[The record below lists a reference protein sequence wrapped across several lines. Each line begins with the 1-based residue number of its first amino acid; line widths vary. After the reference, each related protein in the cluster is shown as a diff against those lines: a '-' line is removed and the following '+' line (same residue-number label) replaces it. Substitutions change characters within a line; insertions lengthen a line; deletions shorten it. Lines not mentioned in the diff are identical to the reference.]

1 MSVDAAS
8 QETIGEDEPRR
19 SLFRRYD
26 IYVLIGLVLLMIG
39 AALLWPLMVVT
50 IRSGEAGVMFR
61 WFFGTEREQ
70 VYQEGTH
77 LVMPWNTMYIYDV
90 RLRTEERQYRLL
102 TDSGLPVDLRVAIRY
117 RPDIRMLPLLHV
129 AVGPDY
135 LNRVI
140 FPETEAVLRREVGR
154 YSPEEVY
161 TSARGLL
168 EKILISTLAQTED
181 RFVLVDEV
189 LIKSV
194 ELPALVQE
202 AIERKLVLSEQEKA
216 YGYRLSIEVK
226 EAERKRIEAVGIR
239 DYQKTI
245 SETLTEDLLRWQGI
259 QATKEL
265 ATSPNAKTVVIGG
278 GGDGLPIILGGADR

>member
-1 MSVDAAS
+1 MVAEDSL
-8 QETIGEDEPRR
+8 EEDEAPRR
-19 SLFRRYD
+19 DLFRRYD
-26 IYVLIGLVLLMIG
+26 VYVLGFLIVLVIL

-50 IRSGEAGVMFR
+50 IRSGEAGVQFR
-61 WFFGTEREQ
+61 WFSGTERAE

-77 LVMPWNTMYIYDV
+77 LILPWNTMYIYDV
-90 RLRTEERQYRLL
+90 RLRTEERQYKLL
-102 TDSGLPVDLRVAIRY
+102 TDTGLPVDLRVAVRY
-117 RPDIRMLPLLHV
+117 RPDVRMLPLLHV

-135 LNRVI
+135 VNRVI

-181 RFVLVDEV
+181 RFVLIDEV

-194 ELPALVQE
+194 ELPEQVRE
-202 AIERKLVLSEQEKA
+202 AIERKLVLSEQEKS
-216 YGYRLSIEVK
+216 YVYRLSIETK

-245 SETLTEDLLRWQGI
+245 SETLTDDLLRWQGI

-278 GGDGLPIILGGADR
+278 GADGLPVILGGADR

>member
-1 MSVDAAS
+1 MVAQDSV
-8 QETIGEDEPRR
+8 EEDEAPRR
-19 SLFRRYD
+19 DLFRRYD
-26 IYVLIGLVLLMIG
+26 VYVLGFLIVLVIL

-50 IRSGEAGVMFR
+50 IRSGEAGVQFR
-61 WFFGTEREQ
+61 WFSGTERAE

-77 LVMPWNTMYIYDV
+77 LILPWNTMYIYDV
-90 RLRTEERQYRLL
+90 RLRTEERQYKLL
-102 TDSGLPVDLRVAIRY
+102 TDTGLPVDLRVAVRY
-117 RPDIRMLPLLHV
+117 RPDVRMLPLLHV

-135 LNRVI
+135 VNRVI

-181 RFVLVDEV
+181 RFVLIDEV

-194 ELPALVQE
+194 ELPEQVRE
-202 AIERKLVLSEQEKA
+202 AIERKLVLSEQEKS
-216 YGYRLSIEVK
+216 YVYRLSIETK

-245 SETLTEDLLRWQGI
+245 SETLTDDLLRWQGI
-259 QATKEL
+259 QATKDL
-265 ATSPNAKTVVIGG
+265 AASPNAKTVVIGG
-278 GGDGLPIILGGADR
+278 GGDGLPVILGGADR